1 MKLGKEKQLI
11 VFKRDK
17 TKAFLEPIIPASQAL
32 PTWYKDMSS
41 SVEGEPPWDNNNIK
55 SCMPM
60 FDAMT
65 QGYIVPLWSDLHV
78 KVEKDET
85 GQWEP
90 RFTWGVDAEEVISPH
105 GPRQTGGL
113 PLMEKS
119 VGATSLKF
127 VNPWIITTPKN
138 YSTLIV
144 PPLNNVS
151 NLFQCVSAVVAT
163 DVYANHINF
172 PFVWTGPE
180 GWEGI
185 IPQGT
190 PLVQLIPFKR
200 DDFQHEISWLTQSDI
215 DTLRSTQSALS
226 MAFHN
231 CYKKLWRRIVR
242 ST

>member
-1 MKLGKEKQLI
+1 
-11 VFKRDK
+11 
-17 TKAFLEPIIPASQAL
+17 
-32 PTWYKDMSS
+32 
-41 SVEGEPPWDNNNIK
+41 
-55 SCMPM
+55 
-60 FDAMT
+60 MT

-78 KVEKDET
+78 KVEKDYAT
-85 GQWEP
+85 GECLP
-90 RFTWGVDAEEVISPH
+90 IFTWGFEAEDVIAHH
-105 GPRQTGGL
+105 GSLQTGGL

-119 VGATSLKF
+119 VGERSFKF

-144 PPLNNVS
+144 PPLNNAS

-163 DVYANHINF
+163 DVYVNHINF

-215 DTLRSTQSALS
+215 DTLLSTQSAIS

-231 CYKKLWRRIVR
+231 SYKKLWRKIVR